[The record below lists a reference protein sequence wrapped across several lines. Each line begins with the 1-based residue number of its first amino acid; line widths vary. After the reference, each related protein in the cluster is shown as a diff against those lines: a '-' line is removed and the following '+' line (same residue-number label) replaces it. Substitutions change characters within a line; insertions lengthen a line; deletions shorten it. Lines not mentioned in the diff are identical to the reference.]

1 MSRTREAATASSSS
15 AESGVDAGVG
25 PGAATA
31 TSRLSELSDERLI
44 ARSRRRDRAA
54 YAELWRRHQPS
65 ALAAARRF
73 TWIDADDLVAE
84 SFTRIYACL
93 LQGQGPRGPFR
104 PYLYATVRNLAA
116 RWGAS
121 AKEIAV
127 DDLESFQAPEDLDDP
142 VVQSLD
148 RTLTARAFRSL
159 PPRWQSVLWYTEVEG
174 LDPHDVAP
182 IMGLSANGVAAL
194 AYRAR
199 EGLRTAWLQEHVTHA
214 TATGECAWVLAHAGD
229 HARHSVS
236 DRDDARMRAHLAS
249 CSSCSIVCE
258 EIDDLGAR
266 LALVLVPLV
275 LGGIAGGALLR
286 SLTSTTGSEATL
298 AHAAG
303 AAGSAP
309 AMPESVVAAGAG
321 AVGLW
326 ATLSTPAVVTGT
338 LVLALGVTGPVLS
351 GSLASGD
358 DDTETTSSQSEGA
371 TADGAGSAHS
381 GMGLELPESPPTTAA
396 EETEEPATEAV
407 EENDG
412 DGPVEDLVDATVSTI
427 TGGDAPEGHT
437 APGGVVGADL
447 SVSLSGTG
455 TPGAHLSLQAAGQV
469 YATTT
474 VDESGNFTLAATAIP
489 GGLESLELVQHVDHE
504 YLEGLLP
511 DGALSG
517 LLGGLD
523 DLIGDLIEPVTILA
537 KDAAG
542 ITIVVAQ

>member
-1 MSRTREAATASSSS
+1 MTRGES
-15 AESGVDAGVG
+15 AVTGAEPGVG
-25 PGAATA
+25 GSPAS
-31 TSRLSELSDERLI
+31 SRLSELSDERLI

-73 TWIDADDLVAE
+73 TWIDAEDLVAE

-93 LQGQGPRGPFR
+93 LKGRGPRGPFR
-104 PYLYATVRNLAA
+104 PYLYTTVRNLAA

-127 DDLESFQAPEDLDDP
+127 DDLETFQAPEDLDDP

-199 EGLRTAWLQEHVTHA
+199 EGLRKAWLQEHVSHA
-214 TATGECAWVLAHAGD
+214 TATGECAWVLSHAGD
-229 HARHSVS
+229 HARRAVS
-236 DRDDARMRAHLAS
+236 ARDDERMRAHLAS
-249 CSSCSIVCE
+249 CTSCSIVCE
-258 EIDDLGAR
+258 EIDDLGSR

-286 SLTSTTGSEATL
+286 SLTSTTGSEASM
-298 AHAAG
+298 AHAAA
-303 AAGSAP
+303 AAGAAP
-309 AMPESVVAAGAG
+309 AMPESVVAAGTG
-321 AVGLW
+321 ALGLW
-326 ATLSTPAVVTGT
+326 ATVSTPAVVSGA

-351 GSLASGD
+351 GSLATGE
-358 DDTETTSSQSEGA
+358 DTAATSSQSEEA
-371 TADGAGSAHS
+371 TADDSGSARS
-381 GMGLELPESPPTTAA
+381 GMGLELPEPPPATTADETDEPVSETA
-396 EETEEPATEAV
+396 EE
-407 EENDG
+407 DG
-412 DGPVEDLVDATVSTI
+412 GEGPVEELVDATVSTI

-474 VDESGNFTLAATAIP
+474 IDESGSFTLAATAIP

-511 DGALSG
+511 EGALSG

-523 DLIGDLIEPVTILA
+523 DLIGDLIAPVTILA

>member
-1 MSRTREAATASSSS
+1 MSRTREAVTASSGS
-15 AESGVDAGVG
+15 AEFEVDAGTE
-25 PGAATA
+25 PGAAAA

-84 SFTRIYACL
+84 SFTLIYACL
-93 LQGQGPRGPFR
+93 LEGRGPRGPFR
-104 PYLYATVRNLAA
+104 PYLYTTVRNLAA

-127 DDLESFQAPEDLDDP
+127 DDLETFQAPEDLDDP

-199 EGLRTAWLQEHVTHA
+199 EGLRKAWLQEHVTHA

-298 AHAAG
+298 AHAAS
-303 AAGSAP
+303 AAGAAP

-351 GSLASGD
+351 GSLATGD
-358 DDTETTSSQSEGA
+358 DIETTSSQSEGA
-371 TADGAGSAHS
+371 DDSGSARS
-381 GMGLELPESPPTTAA
+381 GMGLELPEPPPTTAA
-396 EETEEPATEAV
+396 EGPDEPTTEAV

-412 DGPVEDLVDATVSTI
+412 EGPVEDLVDATVSTI

-447 SVSLSGTG
+447 SLSLSGTG

-474 VDESGNFTLAATAIP
+474 VDESGNFTLAATAVP
-489 GGLESLELVQHVDHE
+489 GGLDSLELVQHVDHE

-542 ITIVVAQ
+542 ITIVVVQ

>member
-1 MSRTREAATASSSS
+1 MSRTREAVTASSGS
-15 AESGVDAGVG
+15 AETGVDAGVE
-25 PGAATA
+25 PGAVAA

-84 SFTRIYACL
+84 AFMRIYACL
-93 LQGQGPRGPFR
+93 LEGRGPRGPFR
-104 PYLYATVRNLAA
+104 PYLYTTVRNLAA

-127 DDLESFQAPEDLDDP
+127 DDLETFQAPEDLDDP

-199 EGLRTAWLQEHVTHA
+199 EGLRKAWLQEHVTHA
-214 TATGECAWVLAHAGD
+214 TATGECAWVLARAGD

-236 DRDDARMRAHLAS
+236 DRDGARMRAHLAS

-286 SLTSTTGSEATL
+286 SLTSTTGAEATL

-351 GSLASGD
+351 GSLATE

-371 TADGAGSAHS
+371 DDSGSAGS
-381 GMGLELPESPPTTAA
+381 GMGLELPEPPPATAA
-396 EETEEPATEAV
+396 EGPDEPTTEAA
-407 EENDG
+407 EENHG
-412 DGPVEDLVDATVSTI
+412 EGPVEDLVDATVSTI
-427 TGGDAPEGHT
+427 TGGDALEGHT

-447 SVSLSGTG
+447 SLSLSGTG

-489 GGLESLELVQHVDHE
+489 GGLQSLELVQHVDHE

-511 DGALSG
+511 DGALAG

>member
-1 MSRTREAATASSSS
+1 MTRGESAATG
-15 AESGVDAGVG
+15 AEPGVG
-25 PGAATA
+25 GTPTA
-31 TSRLSELSDERLI
+31 SRLSELSDERLI
-44 ARSRRRDRAA
+44 ARSKRRDRAA

-93 LQGQGPRGPFR
+93 LEGRGPRGPFR
-104 PYLYATVRNLAA
+104 PYLYTTVRNLAA

-127 DDLESFQAPEDLDDP
+127 DDLETFQVPEDLDDP

-148 RTLTARAFRSL
+148 RTLTARAFRAL

-199 EGLRTAWLQEHVTHA
+199 EGLRKAWLQEHVTHA

-229 HARHSVS
+229 HARHAVS
-236 DRDDARMRAHLAS
+236 TRDDARMRAHLAS
-249 CSSCSIVCE
+249 CDSCSIVCE

-303 AAGSAP
+303 AAGAAP
-309 AMPESVVAAGAG
+309 AMPESVVAAGTG
-321 AVGLW
+321 ALGLW

-358 DDTETTSSQSEGA
+358 ETVTTSSQSEGA
-371 TADGAGSAHS
+371 DDSGSARS
-381 GMGLELPESPPTTAA
+381 GMGLELPEPPPTTAA
-396 EETEEPATEAV
+396 EEPEEPTTEAAG
-407 EENDG
+407 EEDG
-412 DGPVEDLVDATVSTI
+412 GEGPVEDLVDATVSTI

-437 APGGVVGADL
+437 APGGVVGADI

-474 VDESGNFTLAATAIP
+474 IDESGNFTLAATAIP

-523 DLIGDLIEPVTILA
+523 DLIGELIAPVTILA

>member
-1 MSRTREAATASSSS
+1 MSRTIEMASDQGDSPDRGADAAPEGS
-15 AESGVDAGVG
+15 
-25 PGAATA
+25 P
-31 TSRLSELSDERLI
+31 LSELSDERLI

-54 YAELWRRHQPS
+54 FAELWRRHQPS

-84 SFTRIYACL
+84 AFTRIYEGL
-93 LQGQGPRGPFR
+93 LDGKGPHGPFR
-104 PYLYATVRNLAA
+104 PYLYTIVRNLAA

-121 AKEIAV
+121 RKEIAV
-127 DDLESFQAPEDLDDP
+127 DDLETFEAPDDLDDP

-174 LDPHDVAP
+174 LDPHEVTAM
-182 IMGLSANGVAAL
+182 MGLSANGVAAL

-199 EGLRTAWLQEHVTHA
+199 EGLRKAWLQEHVSHA

-229 HARHSVS
+229 HARRSVS
-236 DRDDARMRAHLAS
+236 DRDDARMRAHLAL
-249 CSSCSIVCE
+249 CGSCSIVCE

-303 AAGSAP
+303 AAGAAP

-321 AVGLW
+321 AMGLW
-326 ATLSTPAVVTGT
+326 ASLSTPAAVTGS
-338 LVLALGVTGPVLS
+338 LVLALGLTGPVLS
-351 GSLASGD
+351 SSL
-358 DDTETTSSQSEGA
+358 TPPPEETTTASQSEGS
-371 TADGAGSAHS
+371 ADGAGSAS
-381 GMGLELPESPPTTAA
+381 AGTGLDLPEPSPAPAA
-396 EETEEPATEAV
+396 DEPAESPTGASGAEDDP
-407 EENDG
+407 E
-412 DGPVEDLVDATVSTI
+412 GPVEELIDSTVSTI

-437 APGGVVGADL
+437 APGGIVGADL
-447 SVSLSGTG
+447 AVSLSGSG

-474 VDESGNFTLAATAIP
+474 IDESGSFTLAATAIP
-489 GGLESLELVQHVDHE
+489 GGLESLGLVQTVDRE

-511 DGALSG
+511 GGALGG
-517 LLGGLD
+517 LLGTLD
-523 DLIGDLIEPVTILA
+523 DLINELIEPVTILA
-537 KDAAG
+537 KDAEG
-542 ITIVVAQ
+542 ITIVIAQ

>member
-1 MSRTREAATASSSS
+1 
-15 AESGVDAGVG
+15 
-25 PGAATA
+25 
-31 TSRLSELSDERLI
+31 
-44 ARSRRRDRAA
+44 
-54 YAELWRRHQPS
+54 
-65 ALAAARRF
+65 
-73 TWIDADDLVAE
+73 
-84 SFTRIYACL
+84 
-93 LQGQGPRGPFR
+93 
-104 PYLYATVRNLAA
+104 
-116 RWGAS
+116 
-121 AKEIAV
+121 
-127 DDLESFQAPEDLDDP
+127 
-142 VVQSLD
+142 
-148 RTLTARAFRSL
+148 
-159 PPRWQSVLWYTEVEG
+159 
-174 LDPHDVAP
+174 
-182 IMGLSANGVAAL
+182 
-194 AYRAR
+194 
-199 EGLRTAWLQEHVTHA
+199 
-214 TATGECAWVLAHAGD
+214 
-229 HARHSVS
+229 
-236 DRDDARMRAHLAS
+236 
-249 CSSCSIVCE
+249 
-258 EIDDLGAR
+258 
-266 LALVLVPLV
+266 
-275 LGGIAGGALLR
+275 
-286 SLTSTTGSEATL
+286 
-298 AHAAG
+298 
-303 AAGSAP
+303 
-309 AMPESVVAAGAG
+309 MPESVVAAGAG

-351 GSLASGD
+351 GSLATE

-371 TADGAGSAHS
+371 TADDSGSARS
-381 GMGLELPESPPTTAA
+381 GMGLDLPEPPPTTAA
-396 EETEEPATEAV
+396 EEPEEPTTEAV

-412 DGPVEDLVDATVSTI
+412 EGPVEDLVDATVSTI

-447 SVSLSGTG
+447 SLSLSGTG

>member
-1 MSRTREAATASSSS
+1 MSRTLDGAMTRGESAATG
-15 AESGVDAGVG
+15 AEPGVG
-25 PGAATA
+25 GTPAA
-31 TSRLSELSDERLI
+31 SRLSELSDERLI
-44 ARSRRRDRAA
+44 ARSKRRDRAA

-93 LQGQGPRGPFR
+93 LEGRGPRGPFR
-104 PYLYATVRNLAA
+104 PYLYTTVRNLAA

-127 DDLESFQAPEDLDDP
+127 DDLETFQVPEDLDDP

-148 RTLTARAFRSL
+148 RTLTARAFRAL

-199 EGLRTAWLQEHVTHA
+199 EGLRKAWLQEHVTHA

-229 HARHSVS
+229 HARHAVS
-236 DRDDARMRAHLAS
+236 TRDDERMRAHLAS
-249 CSSCSIVCE
+249 CRSCSIVCE

-303 AAGSAP
+303 AAGAAP
-309 AMPESVVAAGAG
+309 AMPESVVAAGTG
-321 AVGLW
+321 ALGLW

-338 LVLALGVTGPVLS
+338 LILALGVTGPVLS
-351 GSLASGD
+351 GSLATGD
-358 DDTETTSSQSEGA
+358 ETVTTSSQSEGA
-371 TADGAGSAHS
+371 DDSGSARS
-381 GMGLELPESPPTTAA
+381 GMGLELPEPPPTTAA
-396 EETEEPATEAV
+396 EEPEEPTTEAAD
-407 EENDG
+407 EEDG
-412 DGPVEDLVDATVSTI
+412 DEGPVEDLVDATVSTI

-474 VDESGNFTLAATAIP
+474 VDESGTFSLAATAIP

-517 LLGGLD
+517 LLDGLD
-523 DLIGDLIEPVTILA
+523 DLIGELIAPVTILA

>member
-1 MSRTREAATASSSS
+1 MSRA
-15 AESGVDAGVG
+15 VG
-25 PGAATA
+25 STTTPSDGAATGDDPRAEGA
-31 TSRLSELSDERLI
+31 TTASRVSDLSDERLI
-44 ARSRRRDRAA
+44 ARSARRDRSA

-84 SFTRIYACL
+84 AFTRIYACL
-93 LQGQGPRGPFR
+93 LDGRGPRGPFR
-104 PYLYATVRNLAA
+104 PYLYTTVRNLAA

-127 DDLESFQAPEDLDDP
+127 DNVETLEAPLDLDDP
-142 VVQSLD
+142 VVHSLD

-159 PPRWQSVLWYTEVEG
+159 PPRWQSVLWYTEVEE

-199 EGLRTAWLQEHVTHA
+199 EGLRKAWLQEHVTHA

-229 HARHSVS
+229 HARRAISA
-236 DRDDARMRAHLAS
+236 RDGRRMRAHLAS
-249 CSSCSIVCE
+249 CTSCAIVCE
-258 EIDDLGAR
+258 EIDHLGSR

-286 SLTSTTGSEATL
+286 SLTSTTGSQASL

-303 AAGSAP
+303 VAGAAP
-309 AMPESVVAAGAG
+309 AMPESVVAAGTG
-321 AVGLW
+321 ALGLW
-326 ATLSTPAVVTGT
+326 AALSTPAVVTGS
-338 LVLALGVTGPVLS
+338 LVLALGITGPVLS
-351 GSLASGD
+351 GSLSTS
-358 DDTETTSSQSEGA
+358 DDTAIPSSQSEGPA
-371 TADGAGSAHS
+371 ADDSGSGSSGAGLDLPDAVPAAPVEEVADSTTS
-381 GMGLELPESPPTTAA
+381 GIGQTDLEGAA
-396 EETEEPATEAV
+396 E
-407 EENDG
+407 G
-412 DGPVEDLVDATVSTI
+412 LVDAAVSTI
-427 TGGDAPEGHT
+427 SGGDAPEGHT

-447 SVSLSGTG
+447 SVSLSGSG

-474 VDESGNFTLAATAIP
+474 VDESGNFSFAATAIP
-489 GGLESLELVQHVDHE
+489 GALESLELVQHVDHE
-504 YLEGLLP
+504 YLQGLLP